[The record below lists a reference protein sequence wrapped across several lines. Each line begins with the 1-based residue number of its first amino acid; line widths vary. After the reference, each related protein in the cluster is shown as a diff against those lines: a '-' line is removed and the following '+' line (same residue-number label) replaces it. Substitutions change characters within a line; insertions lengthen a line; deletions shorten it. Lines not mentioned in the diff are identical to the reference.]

1 MIEGSTVA
9 LLLSICVCSPSAP
22 SLGRYNLNLVE
33 VHAHSLAT
41 VGQTARHSPVV
52 AHNDALAP
60 VIILIF
66 LGLACLWLTFDAI
79 RKKRSESQG
88 TRKGLNEIRDG
99 SINGG
104 L

>member
-52 AHNDALAP
+52 AHNDALAL
-60 VIILIF
+60 VIVLIL
-66 LGLACLWLTFDAI
+66 LGLACLWQRPKESRTDS
-79 RKKRSESQG
+79 SEPARQVQIGQG
-88 TRKGLNEIRDG
+88 RCASG
-99 SINGG
+99 S
-104 L
+104 